1 MYTSRDYD
9 PDYIVKT
16 QHQRISKYKRL
27 VSSIVDAIN
36 SMLGIANLNES
47 NGSFT

>member
-1 MYTSRDYD
+1 MCTSRDYD

-16 QHQRISKYKRL
+16 QHQGISNYKRL
-27 VSSIVDAIN
+27 VSTMVDAIN
-36 SMLGIANLNES
+36 SVLGIANFNES